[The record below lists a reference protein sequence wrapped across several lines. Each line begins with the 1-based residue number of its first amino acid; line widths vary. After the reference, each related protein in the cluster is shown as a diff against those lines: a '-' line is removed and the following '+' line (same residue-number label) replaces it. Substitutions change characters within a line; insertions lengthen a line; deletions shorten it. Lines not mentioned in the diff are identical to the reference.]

1 MALNHIGFDERRIE
15 NLVKELLKQ
24 PVGKQLTLG
33 DIIEKEEF
41 TKKEE
46 FTQTQTDQ
54 CTVILKKWL
63 QEFIADILAVRYMGP
78 SYFFAM
84 YELATIS
91 DEGIEPYSNT
101 HPAWRIRL
109 IILLDELENLSFFGG
124 QSKYYRLAR
133 YLKNTKKNLYKKS
146 LLEPHNKQDPDNEY
160 HRVVY
165 HSLFSSGAFQ
175 ALRRM
180 LRIKTTAFTYNES
193 RHHQDADKLISC
205 LRAGIP
211 PSEIW
216 DGTTGEP
223 ASIPS
228 ILNAGWQV
236 YLDPKDRKSFFQTVS
251 AHTSED
257 ESLALANFN
266 ELLLKAVESSYTV
279 LEWNR
284 LKNEWEKKQKKG

>member
-1 MALNHIGFDERRIE
+1 MLPHIRFDERRIK

-24 PVGKQLTLG
+24 PVGTQLTLG
-33 DIIEKEEF
+33 DIIEKGEF
-41 TKKEE
+41 TKMEE
-46 FTQTQTDQ
+46 FTQSQTDQ
-54 CTVILKKWL
+54 CTMILENWL

-84 YELATIS
+84 YELAAMS
-91 DEGIEPYSNT
+91 DEGIEPYSDT

-109 IILLDELENLSFFGG
+109 VTLLEELENLSFFGD
-124 QSKYYRLAR
+124 QSKYYHLAK
-133 YLKNTKKNLYKKS
+133 YLKKIKKQLYKKS
-146 LLEPHNKQDPDNEY
+146 LLKPHNKHHQ
-160 HRVVY
+160 VVY
-165 HSLFSSGAFQ
+165 HSLFTSGAFQ
-175 ALRRM
+175 VLQRM
-180 LRIKTTAFTYNES
+180 LRIKTTAFAYNES
-193 RHHQDADKLISC
+193 RHHRDADKLISC
-205 LRAGIP
+205 LRDGI

-228 ILNAGWQV
+228 IMNAGWQV

-284 LKNEWEKKQKKG
+284 LKDEWKKKQKKG